1 MELWTLFV
9 TASVPV
15 LESFLI
21 TALGSY
27 LALDRVNL
35 LGPDCRK
42 YLNTI
47 VFYVNTPALIAAN
60 LAETITYDSLV
71 KLWFMPVNILLT
83 FIVGSIFGW
92 ILMKLTRTPPH
103 LRGLVLGCCAAG
115 NLGNLLLIIIPAVCE
130 ESGSPFGDADTCD
143 TTGTTYASLSMAI
156 GAIYLWTYVYNIV
169 RISSKTSIQDSDS
182 PQTTDSS
189 STSSHISYTEPL
201 LSIEDNVDQCEPPR
215 NVSEGDAKMTCL
227 GKTKEWM
234 VMVNEKLNLKTVF
247 SPSTIAVII
256 GFAVGIISPIRNLL
270 IGDDAPL
277 AVIDDTT
284 SLLGDAAIP
293 LLTLII
299 GGNLV
304 KGLRVGG
311 IQKSIL
317 IGILI
322 VKYVAAPLTGILIV
336 KGAVKFGF
344 VSNDPLYLF
353 VLLLQFAVPPAM
365 NLGTITQLF
374 GQGESECSVIMLW
387 TYIFASLSLTFWCA
401 FFLWL
406 VA

>member
-1 MELWTLFV
+1 MSLWTLFV

-35 LGPDCRK
+35 LGPDSRK
-42 YLNTI
+42 HLNSI
-47 VFYVNTPALIAAN
+47 VFYVNTPALIGAN

-130 ESGSPFGDADTCD
+130 ESGSPFGDADTCE
-143 TTGTTYASLSMAI
+143 TTGTTYASLSMA
-156 GAIYLWTYVYNIV
+156 
-169 RISSKTSIQDSDS
+169 
-182 PQTTDSS
+182 TTDSS

-277 AVIDDTT
+277 VVIDDAT

-317 IGILI
+317 IGIII

>member
-1 MELWTLFV
+1 
-9 TASVPV
+9 
-15 LESFLI
+15 
-21 TALGSY
+21 
-27 LALDRVNL
+27 
-35 LGPDCRK
+35 
-42 YLNTI
+42 
-47 VFYVNTPALIAAN
+47 
-60 LAETITYDSLV
+60 
-71 KLWFMPVNILLT
+71 MPVNIFLT
-83 FIVGSIFGW
+83 FMVGSIFGW

-169 RISSKTSIQDSDS
+169 RISSKTSIQD
-182 PQTTDSS
+182 PTQTTESSS
-189 STSSHISYTEPL
+189 STSGHISYNEPL
-201 LSIEDNVDQCEPPR
+201 LSIEDNVDQSELPS
-215 NVSEGDAKMTCL
+215 NVSQGEVKMTRL
-227 GKTKEWM
+227 GKIKEWM
-234 VMVNEKLNLKTVF
+234 VKMNKKLNLKTVF

-277 AVIDDTT
+277 AVIDDAT

-317 IGILI
+317 IGIII
-322 VKYVAAPLTGILIV
+322 VKYVAAPLTGVLIV

-365 NLGTITQLF
+365 NMGTITQLF
-374 GQGESECSVIMLW
+374 RQGESECSVIMLW
-387 TYIFASLSLTFWCA
+387 TYIFASVALTFWCA

-406 VA
+406 VE

>member
-9 TASVPV
+9 TASIPV

-35 LGPDCRK
+35 LGQDSRK
-42 YLNTI
+42 HLNTI
-47 VFYVNTPALIAAN
+47 VFYVFTPALIGTN
-60 LAETITYDSLV
+60 LAETITYDSMV
-71 KLWFMPVNILLT
+71 KLWFMPVNILIT

-92 ILMKLTRTPPH
+92 ILIKLTRPPPH

-115 NLGNLLLIIIPAVCE
+115 NLGNILLIIIPAVCE
-130 ESGSPFGDADTCD
+130 ESGSPFGDVDSCD
-143 TTGTTYASLSMAI
+143 TNGVAYASLSMAI

-169 RISSKTSIQDSDS
+169 RISSNTSIPDSN
-182 PQTTDSS
+182 QTTEISS
-189 STSSHISYTEPL
+189 ASDHISCTEPL
-201 LSIEDNVDQCEPPR
+201 LSIEDNVYQCTLPSTL
-215 NVSEGDAKMTCL
+215 SEGDHKMTRL
-227 GKTKEWM
+227 GKIKEWI
-234 VMVNEKLNLKTVF
+234 VMMNEKLNLKTIF
-247 SPSTIAVII
+247 APSTIAAIV
-256 GFAVGIISPIRNLL
+256 GFAIGLISPIRNLL

-277 AVIDDTT
+277 AVIDDCT

-304 KGLRVGG
+304 KGLKVSG

-317 IGILI
+317 IGIII

-336 KGAVKFGF
+336 KGALKFGF

-353 VLLLQFAVPPAM
+353 VLLLQFSVPPAM
-365 NLGTITQLF
+365 NMGTITQLF

-401 FFLWL
+401 FFMWL